1 MQWSGGEGNLDHLL
15 AAKLG
20 KLGPKL
26 VLGEGLAMASPAQTP
41 AGTMGAIIVSLKI
54 AATAIA
60 LAVTILLIYG
70 YDFRWYAAVAVGV
83 VGYIAAK
90 AVLAIAVGYLWG
102 RQDGRETKQ
111 YIASLPPEVKQD
123 LIDNAP
129 PDVRE
134 HVAEMLKK

>member
-1 MQWSGGEGNLDHLL
+1 M
-15 AAKLG
+15 
-20 KLGPKL
+20 
-26 VLGEGLAMASPAQTP
+26 
-41 AGTMGAIIVSLKI
+41 
-54 AATAIA
+54 
-60 LAVTILLIYG
+60 TILLIYG